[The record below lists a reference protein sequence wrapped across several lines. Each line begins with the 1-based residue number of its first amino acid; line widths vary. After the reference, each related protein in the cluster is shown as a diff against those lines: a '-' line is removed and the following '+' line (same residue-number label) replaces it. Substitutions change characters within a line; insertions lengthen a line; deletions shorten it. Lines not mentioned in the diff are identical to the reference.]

1 MQLRLPALDAEEL
14 LTALDRESQET
25 NAADGPS
32 INREAVT
39 FEGHLARLERQ
50 IANAN
55 VRSLE
60 PAMTWLFDHRPTT
73 EQRRVICH
81 GDFHPQNILM
91 AHGTV
96 TGVIDWPIATVAEP
110 AFDVASTRV
119 ILESVPLE
127 LLGIPPAFRGLVEM
141 LRRAGVAGYLRSY
154 RRRRPLDGSRMAY
167 YEAMACMR
175 GLVRTAAARLA
186 PVKEHGLN
194 PLDASIFGERLARRF
209 ASITGVAAKLPARG
223 INRGR

>member
-1 MQLRLPALDAEEL
+1 
-14 LTALDRESQET
+14 
-25 NAADGPS
+25 
-32 INREAVT
+32 
-39 FEGHLARLERQ
+39 
-50 IANAN
+50 

-127 LLGIPPAFRGLVEM
+127 LLGIPPAFRV
-141 LRRAGVAGYLRSY
+141 V
-154 RRRRPLDGSRMAY
+154 
-167 YEAMACMR
+167 
-175 GLVRTAAARLA
+175 
-186 PVKEHGLN
+186 
-194 PLDASIFGERLARRF
+194 
-209 ASITGVAAKLPARG
+209 LPASPATSEGIGVGGRLMARG
-223 INRGR
+223 WPITKRWPA